1 MHIELHRTF
10 RELLTK
16 EPANDTRTLYPGSA
30 TMTLPELL
38 GELRVV
44 ILSEGG
50 SGKTE
55 EIKEAARR
63 LRGEGKAAFFL
74 RLEHVADEFDSAFDE
89 GDLEE
94 FQKWLASTDPG
105 WLLLDSVDESRLRS
119 AQDFERAIR
128 KVAARLSK
136 AKQRTH
142 LLITGR
148 TAAWRPKSDLD
159 LCDGLFPVANEVTAG
174 GEDAGGAQT
183 TERSKPDTSP
193 FKVVTLEEL
202 SPERIKTF
210 AQGKGI
216 DDTAKFLADIERAD
230 AWSFTARPQDLIEVT
245 EYWLDNGRI
254 GSRLELMENSVKR
267 RLRETSEERIEA
279 RSLSDDDAL
288 EGAQLI
294 AGALMLTQLQNIR
307 VPDAGK
313 GVQGLDAREVFKGR
327 HPSDLGAL
335 LQRPLFDQD
344 VYSTVRFHHRS
355 VKEYLAAQW
364 FLKLLQQ
371 EVSRRKVEELF
382 FREQYG
388 LEVVVPSMRPL
399 LPWMAMRDSRIL
411 EKVRR
416 VAPEIVFEG
425 GDPVRL
431 HVDVRREILEQVCNQ
446 LAGGASR
453 RSMADFA
460 AIQRFA
466 APDLADTVRR
476 LAKKYADNDEIASFL
491 MRMVWQ
497 GRLAAAL
504 PEVLTIA
511 RTPSAGQ
518 YARIAAFRAVAE
530 LGSPKDME
538 SIRERFAKE
547 SGGLNRR
554 CMADLVSHIDKPD
567 AQTLAWI
574 LECIPRLVEY
584 DPYEGTGLSEQL
596 SEFFERADISVV
608 ASAIVPLQALLA
620 KPPVIERTYC
630 EISKRYQWLR
640 QCAGVVVRRL
650 INARDAAA
658 LKRSSLSVLHVLP
671 IDGFYNVHAFD
682 VRKLGLADLVR
693 AWPALTSTAR
703 CRPSRNGRWTT
714 TRKLR

>member
-30 TMTLPELL
+30 TTTLPELL

-74 RLEHVADEFDSAFDE
+74 RLEHVADEFHSAFDE

-159 LCDGLFPVANEVTAG
+159 LCNGLFPVANEVTAG
-174 GEDAGGAQT
+174 GEDAAGAQT

-202 SPERIKTF
+202 SPEQIKTF

-216 DDTAKFLADIERAD
+216 EDTAKFLADIERAD

-371 EVSRRKVEELF
+371 EVCGS
-382 FREQYG
+382 
-388 LEVVVPSMRPL
+388 
-399 LPWMAMRDSRIL
+399 
-411 EKVRR
+411 
-416 VAPEIVFEG
+416 APAWS
-425 GDPVRL
+425 
-431 HVDVRREILEQVCNQ
+431 C
-446 LAGGASR
+446 GA
-453 RSMADFA
+453 
-460 AIQRFA
+460 
-466 APDLADTVRR
+466 
-476 LAKKYADNDEIASFL
+476 
-491 MRMVWQ
+491 
-497 GRLAAAL
+497 
-504 PEVLTIA
+504 
-511 RTPSAGQ
+511 
-518 YARIAAFRAVAE
+518 
-530 LGSPKDME
+530 
-538 SIRERFAKE
+538 
-547 SGGLNRR
+547 
-554 CMADLVSHIDKPD
+554 
-567 AQTLAWI
+567 
-574 LECIPRLVEY
+574 
-584 DPYEGTGLSEQL
+584 
-596 SEFFERADISVV
+596 
-608 ASAIVPLQALLA
+608 
-620 KPPVIERTYC
+620 
-630 EISKRYQWLR
+630 
-640 QCAGVVVRRL
+640 
-650 INARDAAA
+650 
-658 LKRSSLSVLHVLP
+658 
-671 IDGFYNVHAFD
+671 
-682 VRKLGLADLVR
+682 
-693 AWPALTSTAR
+693 
-703 CRPSRNGRWTT
+703 
-714 TRKLR
+714 